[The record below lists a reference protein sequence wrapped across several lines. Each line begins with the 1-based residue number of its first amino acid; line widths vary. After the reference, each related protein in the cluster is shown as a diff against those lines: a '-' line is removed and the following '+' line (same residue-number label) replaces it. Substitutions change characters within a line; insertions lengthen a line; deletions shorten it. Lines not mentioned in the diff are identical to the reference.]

1 MIARILKI
9 MMNNE
14 TNDEYNDVEEKE
26 EGRVQRFGSKL
37 RRPLGGPR
45 SCRLCFIPLLILPT
59 HIIIITGDHSLIGQ
73 GGVELLNLIGDQ
85 RPNVS
90 LSTPPSL
97 MVVF

>member
-1 MIARILKI
+1 MKRTML
-9 MMNNE
+9 N
-14 TNDEYNDVEEKE
+14 
-26 EGRVQRFGSKL
+26 GRKKGEFIGMGQSSTL
-37 RRPLGGPR
+37 RRPEN
-45 SCRLCFIPLLILPT
+45 CRLCFIPLLILPT

>member
-37 RRPLGGPR
+37 RRPLGGPENP
-45 SCRLCFIPLLILPT
+45 RLLAA
-59 HIIIITGDHSLIGQ
+59 DYVS
-73 GGVELLNLIGDQ
+73 
-85 RPNVS
+85 S
-90 LSTPPSL
+90 LS
-97 MVVF
+97 